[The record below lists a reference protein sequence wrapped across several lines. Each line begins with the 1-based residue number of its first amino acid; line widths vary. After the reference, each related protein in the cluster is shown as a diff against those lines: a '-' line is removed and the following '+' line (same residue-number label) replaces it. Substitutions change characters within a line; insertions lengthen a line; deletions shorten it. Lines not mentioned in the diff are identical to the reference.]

1 MSSAAASSRTSGIR
15 GFEEACKNKATI
27 AAEILRTQFFFG
39 NFITKYAGH
48 TPKLG
53 ERISKNETSFFENR
67 IFGVEIY
74 CGPISEEVLIHTNE
88 LVRGGANLTVEL
100 QRRGKFYY
108 LFNTYDCITYMMYV

>member
-15 GFEEACKNKATI
+15 GFEEACKNK
-27 AAEILRTQFFFG
+27 LRLQRKSYERSFFG
-39 NFITKYAGH
+39 DFITKYAGH

-53 ERISKNETSFFENR
+53 KRISKNETSFFENR

-74 CGPISEEVLIHTNE
+74 CGPISGEVLIHTNE

-100 QRRGKFYY
+100 QRRGKYYY
-108 LFNTYDCITYMMYV
+108 LFNTYECITYMMYV